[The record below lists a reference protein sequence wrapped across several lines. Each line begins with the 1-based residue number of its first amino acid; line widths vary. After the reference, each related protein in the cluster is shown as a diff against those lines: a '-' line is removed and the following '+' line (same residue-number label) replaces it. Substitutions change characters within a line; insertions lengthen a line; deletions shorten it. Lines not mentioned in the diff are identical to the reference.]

1 MARRLL
7 ITGASG
13 FLGSH
18 LLRALAAQ
26 GRPGDAVL
34 AASRGAAEGGGARHL
49 DIDLTEEGACGRV
62 LAETQPTHIVHLAGA
77 ASVGAAAQAVAETWK
92 ANFHMTFALAEAAA
106 AMAAP
111 PRFVLASSG
120 EVYGATAREAALLSE
135 DMPLRP
141 AGVYARTKAAAE
153 MAVGDLMGRSGA
165 AILRLFNSI
174 GPGQDERFVA
184 GAFAAQVAR
193 IEAGLAPPVLR
204 VGNLDSVRDF
214 IDAADTAEAIR
225 RVLDTLDGDG
235 PGVAVFNVCS
245 GEGRSIASLVEDL
258 KALAARPFEVETD
271 PARARPSEI
280 PRAVGDN
287 ARLRARTGWSPA
299 TPWRATLQRTLDDW
313 RARLKR

>member
-1 MARRLL
+1 MARRIL

-13 FLGSH
+13 FLGGH
-18 LLRALAAQ
+18 LLRALAALN
-26 GRPGDAVL
+26 RPDDTVL
-34 AASRGAAEGGGARHL
+34 AASRGAAEGTGVRHL
-49 DIDLTEEGACGRV
+49 DIDLTEDGACARL
-62 LAETQPTHIVHLAGA
+62 LADTLPSHVVHLAGA

-106 AMAAP
+106 GMAAP

-120 EVYGATAREAALLSE
+120 EVYGATAREAELLSE
-135 DMPLRP
+135 DLPLRP

-153 MAVGDLMGRSGA
+153 LAVSDLLGRHSA

-184 GAFAAQVAR
+184 GAFAAQIAR
-193 IEAGLAPPVLR
+193 IEAGLMPPVLH

-214 IDAADTAEAIR
+214 VDAADTADAIC
-225 RVLDTLDGDG
+225 RVLGLLDADK
-235 PGVAVFNVCS
+235 PGVAIFNVCS
-245 GEGRSIASLVEDL
+245 GRGRSIASLVEDMRL
-258 KALAARPFEVETD
+258 LATRPFEVQID
-271 PARARPSEI
+271 PERARPSET

-287 ARLRARTGWSPA
+287 ARLRERTGWSPA
-299 TPWRATLQRTLDDW
+299 TAWQATLQRTLDDW